1 MNEGYVNF
9 FVRNLYGVD
18 SSLSYYVFDHTYLLD
33 DLVKELDEIC
43 LNWDSYVE
51 RLSDKCV
58 SVIKNWVLKKQAES
72 AYGDDFD
79 YIQAMNELIVNLNF
93 STMFGLDKKEV
104 YSNRSKIL
112 SFGSATFKKDLKVI
126 LDKVL
131 FERLT
136 ITELDSLVLEDSGP
150 KKELRP

>member
-1 MNEGYVNF
+1 
-9 FVRNLYGVD
+9 
-18 SSLSYYVFDHTYLLD
+18 
-33 DLVKELDEIC
+33 
-43 LNWDSYVE
+43 
-51 RLSDKCV
+51 
-58 SVIKNWVLKKQAES
+58 
-72 AYGDDFD
+72 
-79 YIQAMNELIVNLNF
+79 
-93 STMFGLDKKEV
+93 MFGLDKKEV
-104 YSNRSKIL
+104 YSKRSKIL

>member
-1 MNEGYVNF
+1 MKEKNIQELAIRMGLISVEDMCQY
-9 FVRNLYGVD
+9 
-18 SSLSYYVFDHTYLLD
+18 TIAQ
-33 DLVKELDEIC
+33 LVYMIANKL
-43 LNWDSYVE
+43 
-51 RLSDKCV
+51 
-58 SVIKNWVLKKQAES
+58 
-72 AYGDDFD
+72 
-79 YIQAMNELIVNLNF
+79 NELIVNLNF

-112 SFGSATFKKDLKVI
+112 SFGSATFKKNLKVI

-136 ITELDSLVLEDSGP
+136 ITELDSLVLEEDSGP